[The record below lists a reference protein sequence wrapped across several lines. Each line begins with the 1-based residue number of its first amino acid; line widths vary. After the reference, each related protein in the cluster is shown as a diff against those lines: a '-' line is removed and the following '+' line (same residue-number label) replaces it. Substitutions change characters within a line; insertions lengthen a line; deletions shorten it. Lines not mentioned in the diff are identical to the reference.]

1 MPFFTAFLLHI
12 VTQDK
17 IYAQNVPDIREYLT
31 AKQVV
36 ALYGIERSTLY
47 RLARLRKIPY
57 INLRVRLIRFKRS
70 ELALL
75 FHYRRD

>member
-31 AKQVV
+31 AKQVI

-47 RLARLRKIPY
+47 RLARLT
-57 INLRVRLIRFKRS
+57 
-70 ELALL
+70 
-75 FHYRRD
+75 